1 LQDKQLLFHRL
12 DSIYKSLNDA
22 AILKVKTG
30 DSPGLDS
37 ISANVRM
44 KELQAMLQQITNDV
58 QIQQHVLMQL
68 LNTNEYL
75 LPLMQP
81 LEKLAMPFAGSD
93 SLHPL
98 LALQQQNINIATAGI
113 TVVRNENKPEFSG
126 RFFSQ
131 RLYGAKDPF
140 TGFSVSAAFPLFGSG
155 AYKNKIK
162 VAQSE
167 TAVQQKQF
175 EYEKQIINTRQLQM
189 QREVEKNRSMLLFYE
204 TTGLKQT
211 DEIIKASSLAYR
223 AGEISFAALSQFLT
237 QAIDIQRNY
246 LENLNTYNQSVI
258 QYNYFINQ

>member
-1 LQDKQLLFHRL
+1 
-12 DSIYKSLNDA
+12 
-22 AILKVKTG
+22 
-30 DSPGLDS
+30 
-37 ISANVRM
+37 M